1 MRQYW
6 INFKGEQLGPMS
18 KEQMAHLGLDES
30 AYVWH
35 SGLPDWVKIS
45 KVPELTDLFTG
56 EVEAPEMPSESAPE
70 LPQQQ
75 DVEESMPEMP
85 QQYDDVEETMPE
97 MPQQQEDFQQGY
109 VPGEMQY
116 ATQQSTPPAMPQQEP
131 PKCPPTNLVWAIIT
145 TIMCCGPLGIVG
157 MVFAFLTKKH
167 YRRGNYEKAER
178 MSEYG
183 AWAIIFSIMLGLICM
198 PITCARFMQ

>member
-6 INFKGEQLGPMS
+6 INFKGEQSGPMS
-18 KEQMAHLGLDES
+18 KEQMARLGLDES

-45 KVPELTDLFTG
+45 KVPELSDLLAG
-56 EVEAPEMPSESAPE
+56 NVEAPEMPVEEAPE
-70 LPQQQ
+70 LPQLQ

-85 QQYDDVEETMPE
+85 QQQVVDEQMPE
-97 MPQQQEDFQQGY
+97 MPLQQEASQFGY
-109 VPGEMQY
+109 APDGMQY

-145 TIMCCGPLGIVG
+145 TLLCCCPAGIVG
-157 MVFAFLTKKH
+157 LIFAFLTKKH
-167 YRRGNYEKAER
+167 YREGNYEKAER

-183 AWAIIFSIMLGLICM
+183 AWAIIFSIILGLICM